1 VSLRT
6 KILAYLLALHVGLAA
21 VAVVV
26 LVKDPA
32 WLLAVE
38 VLAALS
44 LAAGWL
50 LARSLFVPLDLI
62 RTGADLID
70 ERDFGSRFR
79 DTGQPEMDA
88 LVRVYNRMIDRLRE
102 ERLRLEEQHFLL
114 DRILQVSPSGL
125 VILDHG
131 GRVSAL
137 NPAAARLLRLADPA
151 AAAGRRLE
159 DLDAPLGRALAGL
172 EPGGSRVVPHEGSRR
187 IRAARA
193 EFFDRGFPRSFFLL
207 EELTGELRASE
218 RAAYRKLIRMMSHEI
233 NNSVGSVASL
243 LDSCRTYAAQVAPG
257 DRGDFE
263 NALAVARSRLENL
276 NAFMKGFAE
285 VVRLPAPEPRPCD
298 LRALLD
304 DVRTLLGP
312 ELASRRIACR
322 WDEAEP
328 TPPIAMDKNQME
340 QVLVNVL
347 RNAMEAIGEDGAIKL
362 SLARENGRPRL
373 RIRDTGPGV
382 PPEVA
387 ASIFTPFFSTKKNG
401 RGLGLTLV
409 QEILDQHRF
418 AFGLAAREGG
428 GAEFWI
434 GF

>member
-1 VSLRT
+1 
-6 KILAYLLALHVGLAA
+6 
-21 VAVVV
+21 
-26 LVKDPA
+26 
-32 WLLAVE
+32 
-38 VLAALS
+38 
-44 LAAGWL
+44 
-50 LARSLFVPLDLI
+50 
-62 RTGADLID
+62 
-70 ERDFGSRFR
+70 
-79 DTGQPEMDA
+79 MDA